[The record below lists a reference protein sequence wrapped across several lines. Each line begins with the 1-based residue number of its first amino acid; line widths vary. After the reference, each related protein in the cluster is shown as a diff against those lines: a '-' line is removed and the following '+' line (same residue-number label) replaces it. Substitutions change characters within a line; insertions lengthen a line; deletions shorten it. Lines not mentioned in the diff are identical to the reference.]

1 MIEIIIM
8 VIAGIIIDVGLMMA
22 DCKLY
27 HQQKESHMLKWINSL
42 LSQLLLQR
50 RYQINQHGQQKKIL
64 DL

>member
-27 HQQKESHMLKWINSL
+27 HQQKESQFDRQYWWDN
-42 LSQLLLQR
+42 
-50 RYQINQHGQQKKIL
+50 
-64 DL
+64 